1 MTPRQQEVLDLRE
14 RLGSNSA
21 VARHLGLDESTVRET
36 LRRAQSNL
44 ESGVKDAL
52 ERTGLSEGTATHG
65 WRRVQDKETGSW
77 NSVFWKM
84 PQDQET
90 LAERIRD
97 ALNGIAPIEPIA
109 PPETIISELCTV
121 YPLMDVHLGMLA
133 DKDETGAVDYD
144 IRHALADMRHAF
156 AKIGALTPASSKA
169 ILIVGGDFFHAN
181 DNSGQTPTHKHS
193 LDTDTRHWKV
203 LQAGVQFLAEVIDLL
218 ARKHSTVVLRV
229 LRGNHDP
236 EAHMVLTF
244 AMQQRYRADARIEV
258 DASPRDLFMATHGKC
273 LIAAHHGDRAPPERL
288 TLYLSDVCPFWSET
302 RHRYC
307 FTGHIHK
314 DQARDVGPLRW
325 ESLRAFAPPDAYA
338 AGMGYSGRRAMQ
350 ALTFHE
356 RDGLVLRALDPI
368 ER

>member
-21 VARHLGLDESTVRET
+21 VARHLGLDESTVRGII
-36 LRRAQSNL
+36 RRAQSSL
-44 ESGVKDAL
+44 DSGVKDAL

-84 PQDQET
+84 PQDQEA
-90 LAERIRD
+90 LAERIKD
-97 ALNGIAPIEPIA
+97 ALNGIVPIEPIQ

-181 DNSGQTPTHKHS
+181 DNSNQTPTHKHS
-193 LDTDTRHWKV
+193 LDTSARHYRV
-203 LQAGVQFLAEVIDLL
+203 LQAGVNFLGAVIDLL
-218 ARKHSTVVLRV
+218 AKKHRTITVRV

-236 EAHMVLTF
+236 EAHATLTF
-244 AMQQRYRADARIEV
+244 SMQQRYRKNKRIHIVE
-258 DASPRDLFMATHGKC
+258 SFPELFMAQHGKC
-273 LIAAHHGDRAPPERL
+273 LIAAHHGDRMKPEQTAL
-288 TLYLSDVCPFWSET
+288 NLSDVCPFWSET

-314 DQARDVGPLRW
+314 DQARDIGPLRW

-338 AGMGYSGRRAMQ
+338 ASMGYSGRRAMQ